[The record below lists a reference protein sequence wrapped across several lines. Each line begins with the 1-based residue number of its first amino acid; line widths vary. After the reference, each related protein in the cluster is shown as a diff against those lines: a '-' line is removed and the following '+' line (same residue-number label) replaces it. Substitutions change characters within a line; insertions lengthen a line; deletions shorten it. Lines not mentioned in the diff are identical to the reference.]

1 MGAGLPAIPSRPLPI
16 DTLSP
21 PCAPDPVIS
30 VSAKFSGTGAK
41 GLTDMA
47 RKLRQAPSKLAMAAG
62 KLVRTNIATEVKRFA
77 ENPTGAL
84 ADSFVVVVGARK
96 EGQNPLSSVTI
107 ESTKVYAGIHEH
119 GGTIRPKRARALTI
133 PLTPQARR
141 LPAKLWPKGKLFRL
155 PGTNVLVS
163 KWGRGVR
170 PQFVLKRSVFIRPK
184 RYVSKALKRSEPQL
198 RNLLRVSIQAT
209 LGRPSR

>member
-1 MGAGLPAIPSRPLPI
+1 M
-16 DTLSP
+16 
-21 PCAPDPVIS
+21 IS
-30 VSAKFSGTGAK
+30 VSAKFSGAGVK
-41 GLTDMA
+41 GLNEMA

-84 ADSFVVVVGARK
+84 ADSFVVVVGPRK

-119 GGTIRPKRARALTI
+119 GGVIRPKRARALTI

-141 LPAKLWPKGKLFRL
+141 LPAKLWPKGSLFRVGSIL
-155 PGTNVLVS
+155 AS
-163 KWGRGVR
+163 KRGRGIK
-170 PQFVLKRSVFIRPK
+170 PQFALKKSVFIKPK
-184 RYVSKALKRSEPQL
+184 RYVSRALKRSQPQL
-198 RNLLRVSIQAT
+198 KNLLGLTIRST

>member
-1 MGAGLPAIPSRPLPI
+1 M
-16 DTLSP
+16 
-21 PCAPDPVIS
+21 IS

-141 LPAKLWPKGKLFRL
+141 LPAKLWPKGRLFRVGSIL
-155 PGTNVLVS
+155 AS
-163 KWGRGVR
+163 KRGRGIQ
-170 PQFVLKRSVFIRPK
+170 PQFALKKSVFIRPK